1 MDLEGGWGN
10 TSSPILMAGSPI
22 SFQDTSQILIAG
34 DPKMLPPQFGF
45 QAKMD
50 HIDRRLFEFC
60 KYLKLA
66 YLRFGL

>member
-10 TSSPILMAGSPI
+10 TSSPVLMAGSPV

-50 HIDRRLFEFC
+50 HIDRRLTGVREGVC
-60 KYLKLA
+60 SATQTY
-66 YLRFGL
+66 G